1 MGARVLYGGAN
12 KCCFLTE
19 YQGHSV
25 MEDLNIY
32 LGDKRINVTDSYN
45 YLGTCLGQSLNMRLH
60 LDKVNKKVSSKLKLL
75 SMIRPLLTRSAAQ
88 GVYKAVVVPG
98 ILN

>member
-1 MGARVLYGGAN
+1 
-12 KCCFLTE
+12 
-19 YQGHSV
+19 

-32 LGDKRINVTDSYN
+32 LGDKRINVTDSYK